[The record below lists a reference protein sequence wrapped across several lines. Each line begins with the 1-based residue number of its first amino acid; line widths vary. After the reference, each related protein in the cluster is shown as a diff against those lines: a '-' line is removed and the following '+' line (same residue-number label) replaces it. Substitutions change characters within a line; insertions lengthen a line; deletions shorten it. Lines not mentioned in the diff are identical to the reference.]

1 MTSLASIFYKRL
13 SVRHVNVKSAHKT
26 YIDFLQRSIDM
37 VMKQF
42 IPPIPVFHLPTFTL
56 EDCEPI
62 LLLTMA
68 SVGALFIRQKFA
80 VSKVR

>member
-1 MTSLASIFYKRL
+1 
-13 SVRHVNVKSAHKT
+13 
-26 YIDFLQRSIDM
+26 M